1 MAGLALTVSSPVTPE
16 PWGAITIGQL
26 TVTGTIVPVV
36 LGPVIASGANT
47 IAVPTGAS
55 GFVFTPPSTNTN
67 DITLK
72 GVTGDT
78 GLSLPKASF
87 SVYMFDPANL
97 PADIVI
103 TAGGTVGLSQIVFF

>member
-1 MAGLALTVSSPVTPE
+1 MAGLALTVSSPSTGE
-16 PWGAITIGQL
+16 PFGTISIGPL

-36 LGPVIASGANT
+36 LGPTIANGANT

-55 GFVFTPPSTNTN
+55 GFVFVPPSTNTN
-67 DITLK
+67 TLQLK

-78 GLSLPKASF
+78 GLSMPKASF
-87 SVYMFDPANL
+87 SVYLFDPANL

-103 TAGGTVGLSQIVFF
+103 TAGGSVGLSQLVFF